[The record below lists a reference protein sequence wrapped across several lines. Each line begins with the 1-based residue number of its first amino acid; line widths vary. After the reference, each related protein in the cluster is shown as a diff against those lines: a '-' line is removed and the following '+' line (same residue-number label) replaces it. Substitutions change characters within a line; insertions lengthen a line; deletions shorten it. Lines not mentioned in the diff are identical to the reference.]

1 MNYIRTTK
9 VTRVG
14 TSLAIVIPVDI
25 LRALKIQRGD
35 QLVFGVYDDDTLIIK
50 KLPDRE
56 LRNFNPDVKI

>member
-14 TSLAIVIPVDI
+14 TSLAIVIPVEI

-50 KLPDRE
+50 KIPDRE
-56 LRNFNPDVKI
+56 LRNFKPDVKI